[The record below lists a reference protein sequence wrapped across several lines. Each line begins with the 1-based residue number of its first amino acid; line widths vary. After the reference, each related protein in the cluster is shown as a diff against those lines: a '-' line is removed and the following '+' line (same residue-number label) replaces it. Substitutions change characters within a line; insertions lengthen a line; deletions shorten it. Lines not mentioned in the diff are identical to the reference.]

1 MSPFSRTRLAALVSL
16 LLLLVIAPSPA
27 VAAPVPVPSA
37 DPFYQPPSP
46 LPPGEPGDVIRSR
59 KITVKVAVLPAPVE
73 AWQVLYRSTSAT
85 GLPIA
90 VSGTVLVPPTPWT
103 AGPRPLLS
111 YAVGTHGLG
120 DICAPSFTL
129 RAGIENEVALIAQP
143 LLKGWAVVIT
153 DYQGLGT
160 PGVHTYAVGQA
171 EGRSVLDAARAAQ
184 RLTGPG
190 LSPAGPVGLWGF
202 SQGGQASAFA
212 GELQPSYAPELNLVG
227 VAAGGVPRDL
237 AALAPVM
244 NGGPF
249 FGLAVGVMAGYKA
262 AYPELPFEE
271 ILNAHGRRLVA
282 ETSKDC
288 VAVMVPRNAFQSF
301 ATIASVP
308 DPLANPQWQA
318 RLAENRAGQKAPG
331 APVYLVHGDV
341 DPLIPHD
348 IAKPLLSSYCALGA
362 KAQWRTIPLAG
373 HITGDVVATPLAVE
387 WLSARFAGRPAST
400 SC

>member
-1 MSPFSRTRLAALVSL
+1 MSPLSRSRVAAVLTL
-16 LLLLVIAPSPA
+16 LLALF
-27 VAAPVPVPSA
+27 AAPVTASAGPVPIPSA
-37 DPFYQPPSP
+37 DPFYQPPEP
-46 LPPGEPGDVIRSR
+46 LPAGKPGEIIRSR
-59 KITVKVAVLPAPVE
+59 KIVAKFALLPAPVQ
-73 AWQVLYRSTSAT
+73 AWQILYRSTSAT
-85 GLPIA
+85 VQPIA
-90 VSGTVLVPPTPWT
+90 VSGTLLVPPTPWL

-120 DICAPSFTL
+120 DVCAPSFTI
-129 RAGIENEVALIAQP
+129 RTGIENEVALIAQP

-184 RLTGPG
+184 RIIG
-190 LSPAGPVGLWGF
+190 SGPVGLWGF

-212 GELQPSYAPELNLVG
+212 GELHPSYAPELNVVG

-237 AALAPVM
+237 AELAPVM

-262 AYPELPFEE
+262 AYPELPYETL
-271 ILNAHGRRLVA
+271 LNAHGRRLVE

-308 DPLANPQWQA
+308 DPLADPQWQA
-318 RLAENRAGQKAPG
+318 RLAENRAGQKAPR

-341 DPLIPHD
+341 DPLIPHH
-348 IAKPLLSSYCALGA
+348 IAKPLLNSYCSLGA
-362 KAQWRTIPLAG
+362 RVQWRTIPLAG
-373 HITGDVVATPLAVE
+373 HITGDVVATPLAME
-387 WLSARFAGRPAST
+387 WLSARFAGRPATT